1 MADISEIF
9 GSGKISYDEILIK
22 AGEMGVEGGDIGKM
36 RTDYEEEIRGIR
48 CRNALERELE
58 RSGVKNRELVT
69 RILDM
74 NSVTVDDD
82 GVHGIAEQIDGLRES
97 DPYLFEDA
105 SAQPGAAKAENR
117 RVSTGFSHSGT
128 AVDPDRLSDRE
139 FYKRI
144 KLM

>member
-9 GSGKISYDEILIK
+9 GSGKISYDEFLIK
-22 AGEMGVEGGDIGKM
+22 AGEMGVEVGDIGKM

-105 SAQPGAAKAENR
+105 VGQPGVTKSETR